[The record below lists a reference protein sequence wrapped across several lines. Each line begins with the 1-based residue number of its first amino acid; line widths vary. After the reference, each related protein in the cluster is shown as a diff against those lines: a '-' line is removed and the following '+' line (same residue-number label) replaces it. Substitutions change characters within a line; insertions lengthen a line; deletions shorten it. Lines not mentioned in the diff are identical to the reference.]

1 MSIEEIMQ
9 KHINPLIQRGDSI
22 TGTLKAATE
31 LLDYLSIMETGEE
44 ETHVDG
50 SVRFWIG
57 RIAIDA
63 LNYVN
68 EVTSDMESKANKIK
82 EVV

>member
-1 MSIEEIMQ
+1 MK

-22 TGTLKAATE
+22 NSTLEAATN

-68 EVTSDMESKANKIK
+68 EVTTELESKKSQIQ